1 MSSIFSS
8 VLTGSLSV
16 GLYLLCLL
24 FAGLCG
30 AIAALSLSRD
40 SGVSRSFLI
49 SLVVLPII
57 VTTVILM
64 VNGNVG
70 TGIAVAGSFSLVRF
84 RSAAGKARDISA
96 IFLVMAAGLACAAG
110 YLAIALLF
118 TVIASGVM
126 LFLSRVPM
134 SRDRTMALHIT
145 VPESVHF
152 ADAFD
157 DLFEE
162 YTKTWTLNRAKTSN
176 MGSLY
181 KLDYK
186 IEMKNRPAVQKET
199 NYEKQSENDT
209 SNSPG
214 VFCPG
219 RLRLLR
225 RRLGGRPRVSSN
237 KHITVCG
244 ASPHGVRA

>member
-110 YLAIALLF
+110 YLAIALLSSLHERGIR
-118 TVIASGVM
+118 TVATTHYSELKIYALNTEGVENASCEFDVATLRPTYRLLTGIPGKY
-126 LFLSRVPM
+126 VPLKETLRGFRM
-134 SRDRTMALHIT
+134 ILDGECDDL
-145 VPESVHF
+145 PES
-152 ADAFD
+152 AF
-157 DLFEE
+157 LFVGSIDEAFE
-162 YTKTWTLNRAKTSN
+162 KAK
-176 MGSLY
+176 
-181 KLDYK
+181 K
-186 IEMKNRPAVQKET
+186 A
-199 NYEKQSENDT
+199 
-209 SNSPG
+209 
-214 VFCPG
+214 
-219 RLRLLR
+219 
-225 RRLGGRPRVSSN
+225 
-237 KHITVCG
+237 
-244 ASPHGVRA
+244 

>member
-8 VLTGSLSV
+8 VLTGSFSV

-24 FAGLCG
+24 VAGVCG
-30 AIAALSLSRD
+30 VITALAMSRE
-40 SGVSRSFLI
+40 SSASRSFLI

-70 TGIAVAGSFSLVRF
+70 TGIAVAGAFSLVRF

-96 IFLVMAAGLACAAG
+96 IFLVMTAGLACAAG
-110 YLAIALLF
+110 YVAIALLF
-118 TVIASGVM
+118 TLIASGV
-126 LFLSRVPM
+126 LLLLSRIPM
-134 SRDRTMALHIT
+134 SCDRCVALHIT

-162 YTKTWTLNRAKTSN
+162 YTKSRKLIKAKTSN

-186 IEMKNRPAVQKET
+186 IEMKDPEAVQEFLDALRCR
-199 NYEKQSENDT
+199 NGNLEIALLNDAE
-209 SNSPG
+209 
-214 VFCPG
+214 
-219 RLRLLR
+219 
-225 RRLGGRPRVSSN
+225 GGEEL
-237 KHITVCG
+237 
-244 ASPHGVRA
+244 

>member
-8 VLTGSLSV
+8 VLTGSFSV

-24 FAGLCG
+24 VAGVCG
-30 AIAALSLSRD
+30 VITALAMSRE
-40 SGVSRSFLI
+40 SSASRSFLI

-70 TGIAVAGSFSLVRF
+70 TGIAVAGAFSLVRF

-96 IFLVMAAGLACAAG
+96 IFLVMTAGLACAAG
-110 YLAIALLF
+110 YVAIALLF
-118 TVIASGVM
+118 TLIASGV
-126 LFLSRVPM
+126 LLLLSRIPM
-134 SRDRTMALHIT
+134 SCDRFVALHIT

-162 YTKTWTLNRAKTSN
+162 YTKSRKLIKAKTSN

-186 IEMKNRPAVQKET
+186 IEMKDPEAVQEFL
-199 NYEKQSENDT
+199 NALRCRNGNLEIALLNDAE
-209 SNSPG
+209 
-214 VFCPG
+214 
-219 RLRLLR
+219 
-225 RRLGGRPRVSSN
+225 GGEEL
-237 KHITVCG
+237 
-244 ASPHGVRA
+244 

>member
-8 VLTGSLSV
+8 ILTGSFSV
-16 GLYLLCLL
+16 GQYLLCLL

-30 AIAALSLSRD
+30 FIAALSLRSE
-40 SGVSRSFLI
+40 SNTTRSFLI

-84 RSAAGKARDISA
+84 RSAAGKARDITA
-96 IFLVMAAGLACAAG
+96 IFLAMAAGLACAAG
-110 YLAIALLF
+110 YVAIALLF
-118 TVIASGVM
+118 TVIASG
-126 LFLSRVPM
+126 LILLLSRVPM
-134 SRDRTMALHIT
+134 SCDRFAALHIT

-152 ADAFD
+152 ANAFD
-157 DLFEE
+157 DLFEQ
-162 YTKTWTLNRAKTSN
+162 YTKSRTLVKARTSN

-186 IEMKNRPAVQKET
+186 IEMKDPDKLQEFLDALRCRNGNLEIAIL
-199 NYEKQSENDT
+199 NDT
-209 SNSPG
+209 E
-214 VFCPG
+214 
-219 RLRLLR
+219 
-225 RRLGGRPRVSSN
+225 GGEEL
-237 KHITVCG
+237 
-244 ASPHGVRA
+244 

>member
-8 VLTGSLSV
+8 VLTGGFSV

-30 AIAALSLSRD
+30 TIAALALSRE
-40 SGVSRSFLI
+40 SSATRSFLI

-70 TGIAVAGSFSLVRF
+70 TGIAVAGAFSLVRF

-96 IFLVMAAGLACAAG
+96 IFLVMTAGLTCAAG
-110 YLAIALLF
+110 YIGIALLF
-118 TVIASGVM
+118 TILASGLM
-126 LFLSRVPM
+126 LLLSRIPM
-134 SRDRTMALHIT
+134 SCDRFVALHIT

-152 ADAFD
+152 TNAFD
-157 DLFEE
+157 DLFDQ
-162 YTKTWTLNRAKTSN
+162 YTKSWKLIKAKTSN

-181 KLDYK
+181 KLEYL
-186 IEMKNRPAVQKET
+186 IEMKNPSAVQELLD
-199 NYEKQSENDT
+199 N
-209 SNSPG
+209 
-214 VFCPG
+214 
-219 RLRLLR
+219 LRCRNGNLEIALLNNTEGEE
-225 RRLGGRPRVSSN
+225 L
-237 KHITVCG
+237 
-244 ASPHGVRA
+244 